1 MDDVFYDEPIAPPE
15 KPFHKMTSIGEE
27 GEYELL
33 AYLISVIKKIY
44 YYRVTFLLNSNLQ
57 KSENENVLFFSPRG
71 GWGKSRTRPKGRP
84 SGYEDGEF
92 GLSRMEPEVVNSI
105 TANDKR
111 EVGMGF
117 VGRLFN
123 RSYRSERMNSYVK
136 TQIDSIDD
144 HRFIFTTQYLLCYY
158 AY

>member
-57 KSENENVLFFSPRG
+57 V
-71 GWGKSRTRPKGRP
+71 
-84 SGYEDGEF
+84 
-92 GLSRMEPEVVNSI
+92 
-105 TANDKR
+105 R
-111 EVGMGF
+111 E
-117 VGRLFN
+117 
-123 RSYRSERMNSYVK
+123 
-136 TQIDSIDD
+136 
-144 HRFIFTTQYLLCYY
+144 
-158 AY
+158 